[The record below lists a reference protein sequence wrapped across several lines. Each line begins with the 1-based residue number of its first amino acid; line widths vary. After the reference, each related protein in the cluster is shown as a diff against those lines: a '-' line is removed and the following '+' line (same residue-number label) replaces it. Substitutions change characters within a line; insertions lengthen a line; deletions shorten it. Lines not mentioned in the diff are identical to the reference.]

1 MSSDAIAPF
10 LAKFDEQDT
19 KKKGVLELA
28 AFKKLFPEVMGGEFN
43 EETAEMYFR
52 GIDIDNSK
60 SVSRQEFSDFVKAA
74 LDKDATYTIKM
85 AFRSFDKDRSKNLDA
100 KEVKAI
106 AGYVG
111 RDMTD
116 EEVAAAM
123 EKLTGKS
130 KGTLTYP
137 QVVKMITGKDIDK
150 DADPY
155 DGKLKSSCCL
165 LI

>member
-1 MSSDAIAPF
+1 MTQDALQPF
-10 LAKFDEQDT
+10 LAKFDEIDT
-19 KKKGVLELA
+19 KKKGVLDLA
-28 AFKKLFPEVMGGEFN
+28 QFKKLFPEVMGGELTDD
-43 EETAEMYFR
+43 TAEMYFR

-60 SVSRQEFSDFVKAA
+60 TVSRQEFGEFVKAA
-74 LDKDATYTIKM
+74 LDRDSLYTIKL
-85 AFRSFDKDRSKNLDA
+85 AFRSFDKDRSKSLDA
-100 KEVKAI
+100 AEVKGI
-106 AGYVG
+106 ATYVG

-130 KGTLTYP
+130 KGKLTYP

-165 LI
+165 LL